1 MSIGSLLRA
10 AGVLSLALGLG
21 ACVTLPPNAPRS
33 KADPWER
40 FNRGVYKFNDSIDR
54 HVAKP
59 VAKRYVKVVPQPIRT
74 GVNNFFTNLHTPTV
88 MVNDALQA
96 QFLKAGA
103 DLGRFLMN
111 TIVGIGGILDPA
123 TSAGLDRNDNDF
135 GRTLGHWG
143 LHSGPFVELPLFGPS
158 DVRDTF
164 GKAADVFTNPQ
175 HWVTNNAVDY
185 GLYLPDLI
193 NKRAQLLPLDET
205 LQNAFDPYAFIR
217 DAYLANRAYLT
228 GQTKAS
234 DELPLDEPL
243 EDPEAPGTAAPG
255 AAAPGAAAPGGAA
268 PGTAAP
274 GTAAPG
280 TAAPGAAPSPG
291 EPLPQSPP

>member
-10 AGVLSLALGLG
+10 AGVLSLVLSLG
-21 ACVTLPPNAPRS
+21 ACATLPPNAPRS

-40 FNRGVYKFNDSIDR
+40 FNRSVYNFNDSIDR

-59 VAKRYVKVVPQPIRT
+59 VAKRYVKVVPQPVRT
-74 GVNNFFTNLHTPTV
+74 GVNNFFSNLHTPTV
-88 MVNDALQA
+88 MINDALQA
-96 QFLKAGA
+96 KFLKAGA

-135 GRTLGHWG
+135 GRTLGLWG
-143 LHSGPFVELPLFGPS
+143 LHSGAFVELPLFGPS

-164 GKAADVFTNPQ
+164 GKVVDVFTNPQ
-175 HWVTNNAVDY
+175 HWITNNAVDY

-205 LQNAFDPYAFIR
+205 LENAFDPYAFVR

-234 DELPLDEPL
+234 DELPL
-243 EDPEAPGTAAPG
+243 EDPEAPGGAPGAPAPG
-255 AAAPGAAAPGGAA
+255 AATPGTPASGTAT

-274 GTAAPG
+274 EAAP
-280 TAAPGAAPSPG
+280 PGAARPGPAPSPG
-291 EPLPQSPP
+291 EPLPQTPP